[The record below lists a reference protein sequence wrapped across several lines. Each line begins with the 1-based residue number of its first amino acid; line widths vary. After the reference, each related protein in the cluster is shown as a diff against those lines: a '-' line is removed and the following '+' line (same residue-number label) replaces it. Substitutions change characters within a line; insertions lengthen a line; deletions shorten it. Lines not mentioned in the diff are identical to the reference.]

1 MSPRLGPSAEQGRA
15 PASYVPVVLIQILLP
30 LTDNQGRPFDGHV
43 LPELQQEL
51 TRRFGGFTA
60 FTRAPAEG
68 VWAHDG
74 HRTRDDIVVVEIMV
88 ETLDEDWW
96 RQLRARLEND
106 LRQERI
112 VIRSH
117 PVRLL

>member
-1 MSPRLGPSAEQGRA
+1 M
-15 PASYVPVVLIQILLP
+15 VLIQILLP
-30 LTDNQGRPFDGHV
+30 LTDNQGRPFEGHV
-43 LPELQQEL
+43 LPDLGQEL

-74 HRTRDDIVVVEIMV
+74 RKTRDDIVVVEIMAQ
-88 ETLDEDWW
+88 TLDEDWW
-96 RQLRARLEND
+96 RQLRGRLEHD

>member
-1 MSPRLGPSAEQGRA
+1 M
-15 PASYVPVVLIQILLP
+15 VLIQILLP
-30 LTDNQGRPFDGHV
+30 LTDNQGRPFEGHV
-43 LPELQQEL
+43 LTDLQQEL

-74 HRTRDDIVVVEIMV
+74 RKTRDDIVVVEIMAQ
-88 ETLDEDWW
+88 TLDADWW

-106 LRQERI
+106 LRQENI

-117 PVRLL
+117 PVHVL

>member
-1 MSPRLGPSAEQGRA
+1 M
-15 PASYVPVVLIQILLP
+15 VLIQILLP
-30 LTDNQGRPFDGHV
+30 LTDNQGRPFEGHV
-43 LPELQQEL
+43 LTDLQRELA
-51 TRRFGGFTA
+51 RRFGGFTA

-74 HRTRDDIVVVEIMV
+74 RKTRDDIVVVEIMA

-96 RQLRARLEND
+96 RQLRSRLEND

-117 PVRLL
+117 PVHVL

>member
-1 MSPRLGPSAEQGRA
+1 M
-15 PASYVPVVLIQILLP
+15 VLIQILLP
-30 LTDNQGRPFDGHV
+30 LTDNQGRPFEGHV
-43 LPELQQEL
+43 LTDLQQEL

-74 HRTRDDIVVVEIMV
+74 RKTRDDIVVVEIMV
-88 ETLDEDWW
+88 QTLDADWW

-106 LRQERI
+106 LCQENI

-117 PVRLL
+117 PVHVL